1 MRGVATTVKTFRYR
15 LYPTKPQEAAL
26 FETLRLT
33 RTLYNAGLEQR
44 REAYRKH
51 GKTLS
56 AYDQQKELTALKEA
70 CPEYSGVYSH
80 VLQDVFDRL
89 DRTYKSFFSRVKKGA
104 KRVGFPR
111 FKGRDRWDSFKFK
124 QCWDN
129 KKNDWTTCGKP
140 VDEGRRINVPKV
152 GAVKIK
158 LHRPLEGKPKSLQ
171 IVLDVDQW
179 YAVYTCEVTGQTLPE
194 TGSSV
199 GVDVGTTWFA
209 ITSDGEFVDNP
220 RHLGSSLKKLRVQ
233 QRTVARRKKGG
244 NRRRKAVQIVAK
256 THREIRRQR
265 SDFHHTT
272 ARRLVNEHD
281 VIAHED
287 LKVSNMVKSNLARS
301 ISDVG
306 WASFFEILANK
317 AAEAGRQ
324 VIAVN
329 PMYTSQQCN
338 KCGHTCKENRISQAR
353 FVCVACGWAENADVN
368 AAKNILQRARI
379 IWPSGVNDSGV
390 SHVVA

>member
-1 MRGVATTVKTFRYR
+1 LSEIATTIKTFRDR
-15 LYPTKPQEAAL
+15 LYPTRPQEAAM

-44 REAYRKH
+44 REAYRKV

-56 AYDQQKELTALKEA
+56 SYDQQRELTALKEA

-80 VLQDVFDRL
+80 ILQDVFDRL
-89 DRTYKSFFSRVKKGA
+89 DRAYKSFFSRVKKGA
-104 KRVGFPR
+104 KRAGFPR
-111 FKGRDRWDSFKFK
+111 FNGRDRWDSFKFK

-140 VDEGRRINVPKV
+140 VDEGRRVNVPKI
-152 GAVKIK
+152 GAVRIK

-179 YAVYTCEVTGQTLPE
+179 YAVYTCEITPTALPE

-209 ITSDGEFVDNP
+209 VTSDGEFAENP
-220 RHLGSSLKKLRVQ
+220 RCLKASLKKLRVQ
-233 QRTVARRKKGG
+233 QRTVARRRKGG

-256 THREIRRQR
+256 THRKIRRQR

-329 PMYTSQQCN
+329 PMYTSQRCN
-338 KCGHTCKENRISQAR
+338 KCGHTSRENRVSQAR
-353 FVCVACGWAENADVN
+353 FVCVVCGWAENADVN
-368 AAKNILQRARI
+368 AAKNILQRART

-390 SHVVA
+390 SQVVA

>member
-1 MRGVATTVKTFRYR
+1 MNSTIKTFRYR

-44 REAYRKH
+44 HEAYRKT

-56 AYDQQKELTALKEA
+56 AYDQQKELTALKAA
-70 CPEYSGVYSH
+70 CPEFGGVYSH
-80 VLQDVFDRL
+80 VLQDVLDRL
-89 DRTYKSFFSRVKKGA
+89 DRAYKSFFSRVKKGA
-104 KRVGFPR
+104 KKAGLPR

-124 QCWDN
+124 QCWDTARN
-129 KKNDWTTCGKP
+129 TWTACGRP
-140 VDEGRRINVPKV
+140 VDEGRRINVPRI
-152 GAVKIK
+152 GAVRIK

-179 YAVYTCEVTGQTLPE
+179 YAVYTCEVTARPLPV
-194 TGSSV
+194 TGSEI
-199 GVDVGTTWFA
+199 GFDVGTTWFA
-209 ITSDGEFVDNP
+209 ITSDGEFKDNP
-220 RHLGSSLKKLRVQ
+220 RYLKSSLKTLRVQ
-233 QRTVARRKKGG
+233 QRTVARRRKGG
-244 NRRRKAVQIVAK
+244 NRRRKAVQAVAK
-256 THREIRRQR
+256 THRKIRRQR

-272 ARRLVNEHD
+272 ARRLVNAHD
-281 VIAHED
+281 LIAHED
-287 LKVSNMVKSNLARS
+287 LKVSNMVRSNLARS

-324 VIAVN
+324 VIAVD
-329 PMYTSQQCN
+329 PRYTSQQCSC
-338 KCGHTCKENRISQAR
+338 CGHTCRENRSSQAR

-368 AAKNILQRARI
+368 AAKNILQRARTL
-379 IWPSGVNDSGV
+379 WPSGVNGSGGT
-390 SHVVA
+390 HAVA